1 MKKKKLRFKIGK
13 LSMKVSS
20 KPGRQGV
27 TLMEVLMS
35 VMIMS
40 IGVVSLAS
48 LFPISILRGVQAT
61 QLTNS
66 TVLRYNAEALI
77 DSLPQRLVFDP
88 DGTLELNGHIRHQ
101 RANRKYVVDPWGAY
115 FANLDGTGLEDNF
128 GNDGSN
134 NPAMFVPRF
143 DAGMTSQLPLINSFS
158 LPDSWTLLYEGVPD
172 GINSARNTITI
183 DRDDVYDSVTNPSGI
198 LTLSE
203 LQTLLDNTV
212 GNGRLIIYDT
222 TGKQMQVRTVSGLSI
237 NPITREVSL
246 GTPLPDNGLYNGIS
260 KIRFEILE
268 QRYTYLLTVRRSIA
282 TDIASVDV
290 VVFFR
295 RNFTP
300 EYEAIHQTENFVA
313 EWLPGPDGQWGFAG
327 VDDDGDKDDGGAT
340 DEKAGEAGWPGSD
353 DYRRRAFRLRYNTS
367 VEKPLLKKGGYVF
380 DVINAHW
387 YRIQKIENETAVTA
401 EITLDQ
407 PILQSINPIADG
419 TPTAGLIIMPNVVQV
434 YPLGNKTR

>member
-1 MKKKKLRFKIGK
+1 MKKLRFNTGK
-13 LSMKVSS
+13 LYMKTSS

-77 DSLPQRLVFDP
+77 DSLPQRLLFDP
-88 DGTLELNGHIRHQ
+88 DGTLEANGHVRHQ

-115 FANLDGTGLEDNF
+115 YANLDGTGLEDNF

-134 NPAMFVPRF
+134 NPAMFVRRF
-143 DAGMTSQLPLINSFS
+143 DAGLTTQLPLINYFS
-158 LPDSWTLLYEGVPD
+158 LSDSWTLLFEGVPT
-172 GINSARNTITI
+172 GINTALDTISI
-183 DRDDVYDSVTNPSGI
+183 DANDILSGANPSGI
-198 LTLSE
+198 LSLTE
-203 LQTLLDNTV
+203 LQTLLNSTV

-222 TGKQMQVRTVSGLSI
+222 TGKQMQVRAVSGSSI
-237 NPITREVSL
+237 NATTGEVSL

-282 TDIASVDV
+282 TDIAAVDV

-313 EWLPGPDGQWGFAG
+313 EWLPGDDMGWGFAG

-340 DEKAGEAGWPGSD
+340 DEKEGEAGWPGSD
-353 DYRRRAFRLRYNTS
+353 DYRRRRFRLRYNTS

-407 PILQSINPIADG
+407 PILQSINPTADG